1 MEIDENTMSE
11 LNAIVKKGMRTV
23 REVTHARILLL
34 THSGRRSNE
43 RNHAELGNKTENRQ
57 RNKDWKMDQ
66 KIEKREGKTD
76 NNLRDEKK

>member
-1 MEIDENTMSE
+1 METMKYECKDCDKSFESKRE
-11 LNAIVKKGMRTV
+11 LDD
-23 REVTHARILLL
+23 H
-34 THSGRRSNE
+34 NE

-57 RNKDWKMDQ
+57 RNKDSKMDQ